1 MRNWTA
7 LNHQLAPPYPIPL
20 APFTL
25 PIWYLSQWHVP
36 RPTPS
41 IVPSAVHLSQ
51 NMGTAPPRLEGGA
64 GGGHWLEG
72 EEFGM
77 DCHPVGLTGPVGTPS
92 LGCELPSPLPPPLTD
107 LSTVRRLFPNSKLGE
122 LRAKNGRRVEVHSGE
137 HHGWQLVHLW
147 ILRYVKVKDLVPC
160 LWARW
165 SNLTVG
171 ICRLGMLAFYPGS
184 QFFFLNKPKFY
195 FLSEQD
201 SWTHGLQPSSRHKA
215 ERKMGVSVNNGHSW
229 IVLWWRVRHTL
240 LLNIVTYTKQEW
252 RGKETTNTK
261 PKTQRTAEKV
271 SPRNVKSP
279 PRHHFILFFSFLS
292 FYYCQPASKVSTK
305 GHHHLLNPIFPL
317 FPFLRETISL
327 LEFCHPIPIHN
338 FPFNA
343 ITLPFFPIP
352 NRLVSLN

>member
-1 MRNWTA
+1 MTCT
-7 LNHQLAPPYPIPL
+7 PPHPIHSPLSGPPIPEHGDGPPSFRGRGGGWAL
-20 APFTL
+20 VGRRGVRDGLPSSRTHGSSRDAQPWVRAPFAAASTADW
-25 PIWYLSQWHVP
+25 PIDCSTTVP
-36 RPTPS
+36 Q
-41 IVPSAVHLSQ
+41 LQ
-51 NMGTAPPRLEGGA
+51 
-64 GGGHWLEG
+64 
-72 EEFGM
+72 
-77 DCHPVGLTGPVGTPS
+77 TGRTSGKKRKT
-92 LGCELPSPLPPPLTD
+92 C
-107 LSTVRRLFPNSKLGE
+107 
-122 LRAKNGRRVEVHSGE
+122 VEVHSGE